1 MKRILPLLL
10 LLATP
15 SAAWSA
21 FEPVYAGARPV
32 GMAGAFVAVADDAD
46 AAYLNPGGMPGVDRF
61 ALTSYY
67 TRLFGMKELA
77 QVSVSGVAPT
87 GLGHFGLFY
96 HGLGS
101 SLYREGVFGF
111 SYGRSIGGRFRAGL
125 ALRRL
130 SLAFQSYEGASAVV
144 LDSGILVDLPYD
156 LRLGAMTHA
165 AGRLSESGPAAE
177 TPRVIQ
183 AGLSRTGDRLT
194 VSFQLDRHP
203 RHGYTT
209 RVGQEFRL
217 ARFVTVRAG
226 LTTDPSLFY
235 VGLGLAK
242 GRVKTDYALS
252 SHALLG
258 ITHRFSLTMEFG

>member
-1 MKRILPLLL
+1 MKRFLPLLL
-10 LLATP
+10 ILATP
-15 SAAWSA
+15 GSAWSA

-32 GMAGAFVAVADDAD
+32 GMAGAFVAVADDAE
-46 AAYLNPGGMPGVDRF
+46 ASFLNPGGTPQVGRVTF
-61 ALTSYY
+61 SSYY

-77 QVSVSGVAPT
+77 QVAVSAVAPT
-87 GLGHFGLFY
+87 GLGHVGLFY

-101 SLYREGVFGF
+101 SLYREGVFGL
-111 SYGRSIGGRFRAGL
+111 SYGRSVGRRFHAGL
-125 ALRRL
+125 TLRRL
-130 SLAFQSYEGASAVV
+130 SLTFQNYEGASATA
-144 LDSGILVDLPYD
+144 LDAGVLVDLPYD

-165 AGRLSESGPAAE
+165 VGRLAESGPAAE
-177 TPRVIQ
+177 NPRIIQ

-194 VSFQLDRHP
+194 VSFQVDRHP

-217 ARFVTVRAG
+217 AEFVTVRAG

-252 SHALLG
+252 SHSLLG
-258 ITHRFSLTMEFG
+258 ITHRFSLTLEFG

>member
-15 SAAWSA
+15 GSAWSA
-21 FEPVYAGARPV
+21 FEPVFAGARPV

-46 AAYLNPGGMPGVDRF
+46 AAYLNPGGIPRIGRF

-67 TRLFGMKELA
+67 TKLFGMKELA

-87 GLGHFGLFY
+87 RIGHFGLFY
-96 HGLGS
+96 HSFGS
-101 SLYREGVFGF
+101 SLYREGVIGL
-111 SYGRSIGGRFRAGL
+111 SYGRSIGSRFHAGL
-125 ALRRL
+125 AIRRL
-130 SLAFQSYEGASAVV
+130 SLAFQNYEGASAVA
-144 LDSGILVDLPYD
+144 LDTGFLVDLPYD
-156 LRLGAMTHA
+156 LHFGVMVHG
-165 AGRLSESGPAAE
+165 AGRLMESGTATE
-177 TPRVIQ
+177 QPRIVQ

-194 VSFQLDRHP
+194 VSFQVDRHP

-217 ARFVTVRAG
+217 AELVTVRAG

-235 VGLGLAK
+235 VGLGLEK

-252 SHALLG
+252 SHSLLG
-258 ITHRFSLTMEFG
+258 ITHRFSVTMEFG

>member
-15 SAAWSA
+15 GTAWSA

-32 GMAGAFVAVADDAD
+32 GMAGAFVAVADDAE
-46 AAYLNPGGMPGVDRF
+46 ASFLNPAGMSQVGRF

-67 TRLFGMKELA
+67 TRLYGLKELA
-77 QVSVSGVAPT
+77 QISVSGVAPT

-101 SLYREGVFGF
+101 SLYREGAIGL
-111 SYGRSIGGRFRAGL
+111 SYGRSFGRRIRAGM

-130 SLAFQSYEGASAVV
+130 NLSVRNYEGASAVV
-144 LDSGILVDLPYD
+144 LDTGVLVDLPYN
-156 LRLGAMTHA
+156 LRLGAMGHA
-165 AGRLSESGPAAE
+165 VGRLMESGPAAE
-177 TPRVIQ
+177 HPRIIQ

-217 ARFVTVRAG
+217 VESVTIRAG

-235 VGLGLAK
+235 VGLGFEK
-242 GRVKTDYALS
+242 GHLKTDYALS
-252 SHALLG
+252 SHSLLG

>member
-15 SAAWSA
+15 ATAWSA
-21 FEPVYAGARPV
+21 FEPVFAGARPT
-32 GMAGAFVAVADDAD
+32 GMAGAFVAVADDAE
-46 AAYLNPGGMPGVDRF
+46 ASFLNPGGTPRVGHL

-77 QVSVSGVAPT
+77 QVAFSAVTPT

-96 HGLGS
+96 HGMGS
-101 SLYREGVFGF
+101 ALYREGVLGL
-111 SYGRSIGGRFRAGL
+111 SYGRSIGRRFHAGL
-125 ALRRL
+125 TLRRL
-130 SLAFQSYEGASAVV
+130 SLSIKNYEGASA
-144 LDSGILVDLPYD
+144 LAMDAGILLDLPYD
-156 LRLGAMTHA
+156 LRLGTMAHA
-165 AGRLSESGPAAE
+165 VGRFSETGPAAE
-177 TPRVIQ
+177 NPRIIQ

-194 VSFQLDRHP
+194 VSIQFDRHP
-203 RHGYTT
+203 RYGYTT

-217 ARFVTVRAG
+217 AGSVTIRAG
-226 LTTDPSLFY
+226 LSTDPSLFY
-235 VGLGLAK
+235 VGLGLEK

-258 ITHRFSLTMEFG
+258 ITHRFSLSMEFG

>member
-15 SAAWSA
+15 DTAWSA

-32 GMAGAFVAVADDAD
+32 GMAGAFVAVADDAE
-46 AAYLNPGGMPGVDRF
+46 ASFLNPAGMPQVGRF

-77 QVSVSGVAPT
+77 QISIAGVAPT

-101 SLYREGVFGF
+101 SLYREGGFGL
-111 SYGRSIGGRFRAGL
+111 SYGRSIGRRIHAGL
-125 ALRRL
+125 SLRRMSL
-130 SLAFQSYEGASAVV
+130 SVKNYEGASAVV
-144 LDSGILVDLPYD
+144 LDTGVLVDLPYD
-156 LRLGAMTHA
+156 LRLGAMAHA
-165 AGRLSESGPAAE
+165 VGRLTESSPAAE
-177 TPRVIQ
+177 NPRIFQ

-209 RVGQEFRL
+209 RMGQEFRL
-217 ARFVTVRAG
+217 VELVTIRAG

-235 VGLGLAK
+235 VGLGFEK
-242 GRVKTDYALS
+242 GHLKTDYALS
-252 SHALLG
+252 SHSLLG

>member
-1 MKRILPLLL
+1 MKQILPLLL
-10 LLATP
+10 LLLTP
-15 SAAWSA
+15 GTAWSA

-32 GMAGAFVAVADDAD
+32 GMAGAFVAVADDAE
-46 AAYLNPGGMPGVDRF
+46 AAFLNPGGTPQVGRF
-61 ALTSYY
+61 ALTSHY

-87 GLGHFGLFY
+87 ALGHIGLFY

-101 SLYREGVFGF
+101 SLYREGVFGL
-111 SYGRSIGGRFRAGL
+111 SYGRSIGRRFHAGL
-125 ALRRL
+125 TLRRL
-130 SLAFQSYEGASAVV
+130 SLSIRNYEGASAFA
-144 LDSGILVDLPYD
+144 LDTGVLVDLPYN
-156 LRLGAMTHA
+156 LRFGAMAHA
-165 AGRLSESGPAAE
+165 AGRFAESGLAAE
-177 TPRVIQ
+177 NPRIIQ

-217 ARFVTVRAG
+217 AEFVTVRAG

-242 GRVKTDYALS
+242 GRIRTDYALS
-252 SHALLG
+252 SHSLLG
-258 ITHRFSLTMEFG
+258 VTHRFSLTMEFG

>member
-10 LLATP
+10 CLVTP
-15 SAAWSA
+15 GTAWSA
-21 FEPVYAGARPV
+21 FEPVYAGARPI
-32 GMAGAFVAVADDAD
+32 GMAGAFVAVADDAE
-46 AAYLNPGGMPGVDRF
+46 ASFLNPAGMSQVGRF

-67 TRLFGMKELA
+67 TRLFGLKELA
-77 QVSVSGVAPT
+77 QISVSGVAPT

-101 SLYREGVFGF
+101 SLYREGVIGL
-111 SYGRSIGGRFRAGL
+111 SYGRSIGRRFHAGL
-125 ALRRL
+125 TLRRL
-130 SLAFQSYEGASAVV
+130 NLSVSNYEGASAVA
-144 LDSGILVDLPYD
+144 LDAGVLVDLPYD
-156 LRLGAMTHA
+156 LRLGAMAHA
-165 AGRLSESGPAAE
+165 VGRLMESGPAAE
-177 TPRVIQ
+177 NPRVIQ

-217 ARFVTVRAG
+217 VEFVTVRAG

-242 GRVKTDYALS
+242 GRLKTDYALS